1 MTTRSTIV
9 QQHTTQLEMKTWA
22 KIGLMTACVSIASVL
37 AVQAVAIALWPE
49 IALFKP
55 LDSYARSALFTFIP
69 IMGATAVF
77 AWLVNRKEQPI
88 PKFITVSLVVLLI
101 SIIPDYVLPVPDKTV
116 LASSVTAFMHV
127 VAGVTAVTL
136 LIAGYRRQLKQQ

>member
-1 MTTRSTIV
+1 
-9 QQHTTQLEMKTWA
+9 
-22 KIGLMTACVSIASVL
+22 
-37 AVQAVAIALWPE
+37 
-49 IALFKP
+49 LFKP

-136 LIAGYRRQLKQQ
+136 LIAGYHRQLKQQ